1 MGTMPRVH
9 AVFGCWEEF
18 TMSMPPP
25 GSPPSGPDDPNGG
38 LPTPPGYTPPGP
50 DAFPPPPPPT
60 GNEAFPPPPGGFA
73 PPPPPG
79 GYAPPPGGYM
89 PPAGG
94 AAAGPGLYPG
104 QLADWPQRALGALVD
119 WVAPA
124 IVFGLMNRI
133 GSALGFLA
141 WLAWLGWVGYNGFLN
156 GTTGQ
161 SFGKQMAGLRTVGEQ
176 TGQVIGGGMGVA
188 RAFAHII
195 DSLICYVGWL
205 FPLWDGKKQTIADK
219 IVKTVVVVVPK

>member
-1 MGTMPRVH
+1 
-9 AVFGCWEEF
+9 
-18 TMSMPPP
+18 MSMPPP
-25 GSPPSGPDDPNGG
+25 DVPPSGPEDPSGG

-50 DAFPPPPPPT
+50 DSVPPPPPPT
-60 GNEAFPPPPGGFA
+60 GSEVF
-73 PPPPPG
+73 PPPPG

-89 PPAGG
+89 PPPSG
-94 AAAGPGLYPG
+94 AAPGPGVYPG
-104 QLADWPQRALGALVD
+104 PLAEWPQRALGALVD

-124 IVFGLMNRI
+124 VVFGMLNRFGAAI
-133 GSALGFLA
+133 GFLA
-141 WLAWLGWVGYNGFLN
+141 WLAWLGWIAYNGFLN

-161 SFGKQMAGLRTVGEQ
+161 SFGKQMAGLKTVGEQ
-176 TGQVIGGGMGVA
+176 TGQVIGAGMGVA

>member
-1 MGTMPRVH
+1 
-9 AVFGCWEEF
+9 
-18 TMSMPPP
+18 MSMPPP
-25 GSPPSGPDDPNGG
+25 GSPPPGPDDPNGG

-50 DAFPPPPPPT
+50 EAFPPPPSGPDAFPPPPPPT
-60 GNEAFPPPPGGFA
+60 GNEVFPPPPGGYA

-89 PPAGG
+89 PPPSG
-94 AAAGPGLYPG
+94 AAPGPGLYPG
-104 QLADWPQRALGALVD
+104 PLAEWPQRALGALVD

-124 IVFGLMNRI
+124 VVYAMLLRFGSL
-133 GSALGFLA
+133 LGFLA
-141 WLAWLGWVGYNGFLN
+141 WLAWMGWIGYNGFLN

-161 SFGKQMAGLRTVGEQ
+161 SFGKQMAGLKTVSEQ
-176 TGQVIGGGMGVA
+176 TGQVVGGGMGVA

-195 DSLICYVGWL
+195 DSLICYIGWL